1 MACPAV
7 KTKIRKLWVVFSISG
22 LTASCA
28 QMDSHEAIQD
38 PSIRMAVENAVT
50 QCDHYVLAE
59 HFEDAARKMLVK
71 VEEKKALLEQY
82 EKIRLYGWQ
91 SHNLK
96 SRTSVLIRKYEQAAQ
111 SNMRHASSQRQKAHE
126 FEGQYLRHDSL

>member
-1 MACPAV
+1 
-7 KTKIRKLWVVFSISG
+7 
-22 LTASCA
+22 
-28 QMDSHEAIQD
+28 MDSHEAIQD
-38 PSIRMAVENAVT
+38 PSIRMAAENAVT

-96 SRTSVLIRKYEQAAQ
+96 SRTSALIRKYEQDCPIEYETCLISTSKGA
-111 SNMRHASSQRQKAHE
+111 RI
-126 FEGQYLRHDSL
+126 